1 MTEDVHVLLKLG
13 AAEGLH
19 LLDWILQGTEQ
30 NSVSEGKKKITGK
43 HLHVFIFLRHISITT
58 FRHNHSISVQNYL
71 HTLLIICPGPLSSLT
86 KIRCPSFHSTLVGEK
101 NSS

>member
-30 NSVSEGKKKITGK
+30 NSVSEGKKKNYRQAPSCI
-43 HLHVFIFLRHISITT
+43 HIPKTH
-58 FRHNHSISVQNYL
+58 FYHY
-71 HTLLIICPGPLSSLT
+71 
-86 KIRCPSFHSTLVGEK
+86 F
-101 NSS
+101 

>member
-58 FRHNHSISVQNYL
+58 FRHNQSISVQNYL
-71 HTLLIICPGPLSSLT
+71 HTLLIILSWT
-86 KIRCPSFHSTLVGEK
+86 SFFTD
-101 NSS
+101 